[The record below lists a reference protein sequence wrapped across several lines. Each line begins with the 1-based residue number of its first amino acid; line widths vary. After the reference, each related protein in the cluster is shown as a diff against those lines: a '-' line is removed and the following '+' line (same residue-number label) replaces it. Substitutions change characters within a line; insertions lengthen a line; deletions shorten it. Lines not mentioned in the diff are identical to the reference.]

1 MTRLGEAETQA
12 LVTSLRLVTG
22 PGPGRDLTSRSLVDI
37 KHLVCSLV
45 TLVTALL
52 PA

>member
-37 KHLVCSLV
+37 KHLVCALV